1 MASIDLAEQFF
12 LIGHDEFS
20 GRPAVSNDLMECG
33 LVGALFGALIVEGR
47 LGVKD
52 GKVVALDA
60 EPTGED
66 LADRLVTTVDRQA
79 TSHRVR
85 TWTEQLGSFAYQ
97 TIAERL
103 VDSGTLRR
111 ESGRKLLGRPGER
124 YPAVNVYEAARPRL
138 KLNHVIRHREELD
151 LDQAVLAALL
161 TAVGIEAV
169 LGVDMNREAL
179 RTVINSLLRAMPE
192 QLQELLSGI
201 DETVASISL
210 TVHR

>member
-20 GRPAVSNDLMECG
+20 GRPAVSEELMECG
-33 LVGALFGALIVEGR
+33 LVGALFGALVIEGR
-47 LGVKD
+47 LGVKE
-52 GKVVALDA
+52 GKVHALDP

-66 LADRLVTTVDRQA
+66 LADKLVATVDRQS
-79 TSHRVR
+79 TNHRVR
-85 TWTEQLGSFAYQ
+85 TWTDQLGAFAYR

-103 VDSGTLRR
+103 VESGTLRR
-111 ESGRKLLGRPGER
+111 ETGRKMLGRSGER
-124 YPAVNVYEAARPRL
+124 YPAVNLYEAARPRL

-179 RTVINSLLRAMPE
+179 RTVINSLLRAMPV

-201 DETVASISL
+201 DEAVASISL
-210 TVHR
+210 TIHR

>member
-20 GRPAVSNDLMECG
+20 GRPAVSNELMECG
-33 LVGALFGALIVEGR
+33 LVGALFGALVIEGR
-47 LGVKD
+47 LGVKE
-52 GKVVALDA
+52 GKVHALDP

-66 LADRLVTTVDRQA
+66 LADKLVATVDRQ
-79 TSHRVR
+79 SSYHRVR
-85 TWTEQLGSFAYQ
+85 TWTEQLGGFAYR

-111 ESGRKLLGRPGER
+111 EAGRKLLGRPGER
-124 YPAVNVYEAARPRL
+124 YPAVNLYEAARPRL

-169 LGVDMNREAL
+169 LGVDMNRESL
-179 RTVINSLLRAMPE
+179 RTVINSLLRAMPV
-192 QLQELLSGI
+192 QLQELLTGI

>member
-20 GRPAVSNDLMECG
+20 GRPAVSEELMECG
-33 LVGALFGALIVEGR
+33 LVGALFGALVIEGR
-47 LGVKD
+47 LGVKE
-52 GKVVALDA
+52 GKVYALDP

-66 LADRLVTTVDRQA
+66 LADKLVTTVDRQS
-79 TSHRVR
+79 TNHRVR
-85 TWTEQLGSFAYQ
+85 TWTEQLGAFAYR

-111 ESGRKLLGRPGER
+111 EAGRKMLGRAGER
-124 YPAVNVYEAARPRL
+124 YPAVNLYEAARPRL

-169 LGVDMNREAL
+169 LGVDMNRESL
-179 RTVINSLLRAMPE
+179 RTVINSLLRAMPV

-201 DETVASISL
+201 DEAVASISL
-210 TVHR
+210 TIHR

>member
-1 MASIDLAEQFF
+1 MASIELAEQFF

-20 GRPAVSNDLMECG
+20 GRPAVSIELMECG
-33 LVGALFGALIVEGR
+33 LVGALFGSLVIEQR
-47 LGVKD
+47 LGIKE
-52 GKVVALDA
+52 GKVVAIDP
-60 EPTGED
+60 EPSGED

-79 TSHRVR
+79 TPHRVR
-85 TWTEQLGSFAYQ
+85 TWTEQLGAFAYR

-111 ESGRKLLGRPGER
+111 ESGRKLLGRTGER
-124 YPAVNVYEAARPRL
+124 YPAVNLYEAARPRL

-179 RTVINSLLRAMPE
+179 RTVINSLLGAMPV
-192 QLQELLSGI
+192 QLQELLAGI
-201 DETVASISL
+201 DEAVASISL